1 MSLNAECRI
10 EVITREAFVEAL
22 KYYPQVVPSRAYD
35 YEDLRYATIPQAVT
49 ARKEKGQLHLGKS
62 ELASL
67 VDWKLSHG
75 TFRPKLKQLVQSNPP
90 DTVQKTTATAFS
102 SFDGT
107 LEKLKASLKQLST
120 LKGIGPATASLLLSV
135 AFPST
140 VPFFSDELFRWT
152 FWEEGKG
159 KGWDRPIKYTPKEY
173 HELFSRIQEIR
184 NRHDWDAVDM
194 EKVAF
199 VLGHRA
205 SGEGTSRPEEEERS
219 KQTAGAAKDKAKAL
233 EKISEKRGGL
243 DLDESP
249 PPTKKL
255 KKEHEN
261 AEPPQ
266 AEEPVKKKAS
276 TAKTPK
282 PPTIGTRSSSRLQK
296 KG

>member
-1 MSLNAECRI
+1 M
-10 EVITREAFVEAL
+10 
-22 KYYPQVVPSRAYD
+22 PSRAYD
-35 YEDLRYATIPQAVT
+35 YEDLRYATIPQAVA

-75 TFRPKLKQLVQSNPP
+75 TFRPKLKQLVQSNPA
-90 DTVQKTTATAFS
+90 DAVQKTTATAFS

-107 LEKLKASLKQLST
+107 LEKLKVSLKQLST

-173 HELFSRIQEIR
+173 HELFSKIQEIR
-184 NRHDWDAVDM
+184 NRHDWAAVDM

-205 SGEGTSRPEEEERS
+205 SGEGTLRPEGEEEEEERS
-219 KQTAGAAKDKAKAL
+219 NQTVGAAKDKAKARK
-233 EKISEKRGGL
+233 KIADKRSGL

-249 PPTKKL
+249 PPTKKP
-255 KKEHEN
+255 KKEHRDARSPEVG
-261 AEPPQ
+261 ET
-266 AEEPVKKKAS
+266 VKKRAN
-276 TAKTPK
+276 TTKTVKK
-282 PPTIGTRSSSRLQK
+282 PATVGTRSSSRLQK
-296 KG
+296 KGY